1 LQFHHIIMSAPAQS
15 DDSTSRA
22 PSSTRS
28 EQALRPTPVI
38 ETVEAKE
45 ARLLQRQPTN
55 ISDPEGQVTTA
66 AENDV
71 FGNEDN
77 AEIHYKTCKW

>member
-1 LQFHHIIMSAPAQS
+1 MSTITES
-15 DDSTSRA
+15 DDSTSCT

-28 EQALRPTPVI
+28 EQALRPTTVI

-45 ARLLQRQPTN
+45 ARLQREPTN